1 MKTLAVIITYNPDYL
16 VLDFNLSKLILQVD
30 EILIINNGPN
40 LDKSLIN
47 YSIKLIENNENVGVA
62 TSLNSGLDYAYK
74 HQFDYL
80 LSMDQDSILTD
91 NYVSTISTYFT
102 TYNNVGIVGPNII
115 EKNINLSKANNVK
128 ETQTVSHVITSGS
141 LNLVKALVEAKG
153 YEDKLF
159 IDMVDLDICYKV
171 SDLGYNIIKTSD
183 LVLEHLIGD
192 PKIKTFLFKQ
202 HIVRNHPPFR
212 KYFFV
217 RNRLYIAFKYRKRG
231 LKFVLYHLLGI
242 CYYLFLVISFE
253 KNKSKKFKMIL
264 LGIFDFLRGNYRNEL
279 ISRR

>member
-1 MKTLAVIITYNPDYL
+1 MKILAVIITYNPDYL
-16 VLDFNLSKLILQVD
+16 VLNFNLSKLVLQVD
-30 EILIINNGPN
+30 EILIINNGA
-40 LDKSLIN
+40 SLN
-47 YSIKLIENNENVGVA
+47 KLLIKYHHQLIENSGNVGVA
-62 TSLNSGLDYAYK
+62 KALNMGLDYAYN

-91 NYVSTISTYFT
+91 NYVSIIQSYFT

-115 EKNINLSKANNVK
+115 EKNLNLSKANNVTT
-128 ETQTVSHVITSGS
+128 TQKVSHVITSGS
-141 LNLVKALVEAKG
+141 LNLVEALVATSGFE
-153 YEDKLF
+153 EKLF

-171 SDLGYNIIKTSD
+171 NDAGYNIIKTSE

-192 PKIKTFLFKQ
+192 PKIKTFLFKK

-231 LKFVLYHLLGI
+231 IKFVLFHMLGI
-242 CYYLFLVISFE
+242 CYYIFLVICFE
-253 KNKSKKFKMIL
+253 KNKFIKLKIII
-264 LGIFDFLRGNYRNEL
+264 LGIFDFLRGNYSNN
-279 ISRR
+279 IMPRR